1 MIGVRAE
8 QSGTISSNFVGD
20 EAAAGHGSVLSSQFS
35 VKRSSEART
44 GFLFVMC
51 FESERAI

>member
-35 VKRSSEART
+35 VLS
-44 GFLFVMC
+44 
-51 FESERAI
+51 